1 MKVGKPIHKDYYYY
15 AFFQII
21 LCNKIKKP
29 NDS

>member
-1 MKVGKPIHKDYYYY
+1 MKVGKPIHKDYYY
-15 AFFQII
+15 AFFHII

>member
-1 MKVGKPIHKDYYYY
+1 MKVGKSIHKDYYY
-15 AFFQII
+15 AFFQRI